1 MRLNTVGTERLTYS
15 FIPSGGLGSNLVQ
28 VTSENEFGGPKA
40 KHICPYATKPPRN
53 LAHTYSTE
61 CFCSE
66 DQS

>member
-1 MRLNTVGTERLTYS
+1 MRLNTVGTERLIYS
-15 FIPSGGLGSNLVQ
+15 FIPSGSLGSNLVQ